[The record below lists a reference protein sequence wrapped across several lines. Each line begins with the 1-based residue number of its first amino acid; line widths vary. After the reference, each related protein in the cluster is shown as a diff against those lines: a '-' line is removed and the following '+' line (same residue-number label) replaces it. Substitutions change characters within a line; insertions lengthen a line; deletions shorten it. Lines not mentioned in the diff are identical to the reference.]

1 MTSDNNVHAHLMLF
15 YTNVVHKLKE
25 ENATDC
31 QINDVKKAKNVGGI
45 CRRAYMFELMVH
57 DAKVVKLEGA
67 QATNL
72 SKTVASNMLNFVD
85 LLFRQPVDSK
95 TNAMGLFQPGQW
107 CLSTLNHICLR
118 EEERD
123 NVTTVDDI
131 YTSLTKP
138 DIRLLVN
145 RYGCSM
151 TLA

>member
-1 MTSDNNVHAHLMLF
+1 MTKF

-31 QINDVKKAKNVGGI
+31 QINDVKKRLRMSEGFVEGRTVI
-45 CRRAYMFELMVH
+45 
-57 DAKVVKLEGA
+57 VKLEGA

-95 TNAMGLFQPGQW
+95 TNAMARAVVSQY
-107 CLSTLNHICLR
+107 SSNHICLR

-131 YTSLTKP
+131 YTSLTKA
-138 DIRLLVN
+138 RHQTS
-145 RYGCSM
+145 R
-151 TLA
+151 